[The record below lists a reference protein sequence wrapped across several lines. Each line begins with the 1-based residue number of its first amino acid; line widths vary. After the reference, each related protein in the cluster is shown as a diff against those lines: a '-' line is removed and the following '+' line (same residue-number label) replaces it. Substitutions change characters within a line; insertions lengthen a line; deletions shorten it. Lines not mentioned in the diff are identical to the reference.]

1 MCPFTRHL
9 KLSAIVVTSLALCA
23 HGTQAPQRIDIKQLS
38 KTVEDVVVP
47 LPNEIFGALNKLG
60 AVNWKEHV
68 RTDKGVSFTERP
80 RIALLLGTVIA
91 DGFIAVQAE
100 DAATVK
106 DIGQR
111 VLTLAKGIGVGNSIT
126 PHAKAIIEAADK
138 RNWEN
143 VRQELDRTQNSVQQA
158 MNEVHDEKLSQ
169 LVSLGGWL
177 RGTEVLTSVV
187 TKHFSADGA
196 ELLHQPDLLSYFQ
209 TRLQAMPEFNLPI
222 IRQIQDA
229 LVEVKPLIDVGNRRI
244 PAESVKKV
252 NEITTRLDH
261 GIVTRD

>member
-1 MCPFTRHL
+1 MILFNKHL
-9 KLSAIVVTSLALCA
+9 KLIVAAVCGFALYA
-23 HGTQAPQRIDIKQLS
+23 YGAQAPQHININQLS
-38 KTVEDVVVP
+38 TTVEDVVVP

-68 RTDKGVSFTERP
+68 RSDKGPNFTERP
-80 RIALLLGTVIA
+80 RIALLLGAVIA

-100 DAATVK
+100 DAPAVK

-111 VLTLAKGIGVGNSIT
+111 VQALAKGIGVGNSIT

-187 TKHFSADGA
+187 NSIF
-196 ELLHQPDLLSYFQ
+196 QPTAPSFCIS
-209 TRLQAMPEFNLPI
+209 PI
-222 IRQIQDA
+222 SCLISRQD
-229 LVEVKPLIDVGNRRI
+229 
-244 PAESVKKV
+244 
-252 NEITTRLDH
+252 
-261 GIVTRD
+261 

>member
-1 MCPFTRHL
+1 MVLFSKRL
-9 KLSAIVVTSLALCA
+9 NSMVAAVFGLALCA
-23 HGTQAPQRIDIKQLS
+23 HGAQAPQHVNINQLS
-38 KTVEDVVVP
+38 TTVEDVVVP
-47 LPNEIFGALNKLG
+47 LPNELFGALNKLG

-68 RTDKGVSFTERP
+68 RSDEEPNFTERP

-100 DAATVK
+100 DAPAVK
-106 DIGQR
+106 NIGQR
-111 VLTLAKGIGVGNSIT
+111 VLNLSKGIGVGNSIT
-126 PHAKAIIEAADK
+126 PHAKAITDAADK
-138 RNWEN
+138 RKWEN
-143 VRQELDRTQNSVQQA
+143 VRQELDRTQSSVQAA

-177 RGTEVLTSVV
+177 RGTQVLTSVV

-209 TRLQAMPEFNLPI
+209 TRLEAMPEFKLPI
-222 IRQIQDA
+222 IREIQNA
-229 LVEVKPLIDVGNRRI
+229 LVEVRPLIDVGDRRI

-252 NEITTRLDH
+252 NEITTRLGH